1 MAKRA
6 KYDNISKVLPN
17 TNLAIST
24 TDECPLQ
31 ICCYLLHVAAG
42 MRTDEEV
49 LNFYA
54 NKRTIDS
61 KGVTIPSQR
70 R

>member
-1 MAKRA
+1 MKRFHLQVGSQAKSIVATSTKRLLTLSSA
-6 KYDNISKVLPN
+6 EMVLEA
-17 TNLAIST
+17 TYQMSRGGLFI
-24 TDECPLQ
+24 
-31 ICCYLLHVAAG
+31 
-42 MRTDEEV
+42 

>member
-1 MAKRA
+1 M
-6 KYDNISKVLPN
+6 DTLI
-17 TNLAIST
+17 
-24 TDECPLQ
+24 Q
-31 ICCYLLHVAAG
+31 ICCYLLHVAMG
-42 MRTDEEV
+42 TRSEEEV